1 MENQKGK
8 KNPPEKNGKE
18 IEFEKL
24 SIFFDKYIYN
34 GKLITKNANLFGV
47 QRIIYIKGKDFKQ
60 FFTQNFEE
68 IKNEILTILNIDIGK
83 EANKDSI
90 QKFYQLNQKRNI
102 LHYLQRVPGDKSK
115 YPKRLL
121 PLKKGDD
128 LNLELNFSETGFY
141 LLNIKVEKSKK
152 TIIYLIFLVIF
163 ILLIVLFPV
172 WPLKMKLGVL
182 YFLLSLIV
190 FLIVLLILLIIIPII
205 GFIFGYDI
213 LIMKNFED
221 LKLSWKDRIF
231 NPFIEIQGREDP
243 FLLKFI
249 RIVLII
255 SLLMMG
261 VIAYL
266 EPTIPKESFKMIK
279 NVFVSLYSYA
289 TKKIEDIH
297 YNRNAIKVK
306 NTKYLDDLNDI

>member
-1 MENQKGK
+1 MEKKKEK
-8 KNPPEKNGKE
+8 KNPPEKNEKE

-121 PLKKGDD
+121 PLQKGDD
-128 LNLELNFSETGFY
+128 VNLELNFSETGFY

-289 TKKIEDIH
+289 IFLPH
-297 YNRNAIKVK
+297 LV
-306 NTKYLDDLNDI
+306 